1 MGGGFTPLLHS
12 VIEPLVYG
20 IPVAFGPKTGRKY
33 ITSVMQTRGI
43 GTIVDD
49 SSSIC
54 AWWDRIISGNVDMK
68 KIKRESED
76 LCSHNQG
83 SRSRSEYNNQNDRKV
98 SSLSFKYKLA
108 DKGLSLLASLPL
120 P

>member
-68 KIKRESED
+68 KIKG
-76 LCSHNQG
+76 N
-83 SRSRSEYNNQNDRKV
+83 RKT
-98 SSLSFKYKLA
+98 SAHIIRGA
-108 DKGLSLLASLPL
+108 DHALNIITKMIEK
-120 P
+120 

>member
-1 MGGGFTPLLHS
+1 MSGSRLHRSSRQIYRYGNAAYVGGGFTPLLHS

-83 SRSRSEYNNQNDRKV
+83 G
-98 SSLSFKYKLA
+98 A
-108 DKGLSLLASLPL
+108 DHALNIITK
-120 P
+120 